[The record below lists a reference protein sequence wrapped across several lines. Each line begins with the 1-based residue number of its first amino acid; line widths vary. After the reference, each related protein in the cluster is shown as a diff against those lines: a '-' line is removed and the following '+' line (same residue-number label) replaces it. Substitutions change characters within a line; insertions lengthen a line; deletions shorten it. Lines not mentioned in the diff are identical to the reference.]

1 MEHRSF
7 EQIYLQYY
15 KPVYAYLMTL
25 CQNEELAAELT
36 QETFYKALDAIDGFK
51 GGCALNVWLCQI
63 AKNTLTDTYRRQKRE
78 LPPLDDTLTD
88 VPSPAPLPG
97 EELEQRE
104 GALSLY
110 QKLHALPEP
119 YREVFWLRVYGELTF
134 AEIAALHHK
143 TESWARVTLPRPDE
157 NEGGHLMKLPCYLV
171 QDLLPLYKDH
181 VCDEQTSA
189 DVAEHLSGCAAC
201 SALLAEMDTPPQETA
216 VQEEQAAEAAE
227 ALSTVKKNLRARQ
240 VKITLAAVGGL
251 LALIC
256 AFFGWRYW
264 MMHSYVDLPAGDIDV
279 EYRYG
284 GSNWISIRHKDTG
297 VYYTSLG
304 FVTKYYE
311 GIPIAF
317 ISVTQTR
324 WDVLMQKLSLKK
336 KPVWFY
342 EPNISGFFVSKE
354 TYEALCAEEG
364 RIHIDPDRLIEI
376 LGGNDSLRLHTIRFT
391 RAYTLYSNSVEFSHY
406 STTDEDFEA
415 YNAKVHELWQKAL
428 DYNNSNS

>member
-143 TESWARVTLPRPDE
+143 TESWARVTFYRAR
-157 NEGGHLMKLPCYLV
+157 MKMKEAILCNYPATWFRTFC
-171 QDLLPLYKDH
+171 PFIKI
-181 VCDEQTSA
+181 TSA
-189 DVAEHLSGCAAC
+189 TNRL
-201 SALLAEMDTPPQETA
+201 PPMWQ
-216 VQEEQAAEAAE
+216 
-227 ALSTVKKNLRARQ
+227 ST
-240 VKITLAAVGGL
+240 
-251 LALIC
+251 
-256 AFFGWRYW
+256 
-264 MMHSYVDLPAGDIDV
+264 
-279 EYRYG
+279 
-284 GSNWISIRHKDTG
+284 
-297 VYYTSLG
+297 
-304 FVTKYYE
+304 
-311 GIPIAF
+311 
-317 ISVTQTR
+317 
-324 WDVLMQKLSLKK
+324 
-336 KPVWFY
+336 
-342 EPNISGFFVSKE
+342 
-354 TYEALCAEEG
+354 
-364 RIHIDPDRLIEI
+364 
-376 LGGNDSLRLHTIRFT
+376 
-391 RAYTLYSNSVEFSHY
+391 
-406 STTDEDFEA
+406 
-415 YNAKVHELWQKAL
+415 
-428 DYNNSNS
+428 

>member
-1 MEHRSF
+1 MEYRSF

-134 AEIAALHHK
+134 AEIAAPQDRKLG
-143 TESWARVTLPRPDE
+143 AGDLLPRPNE

-189 DVAEHLSGCAAC
+189 DVAEHLSDCAAC
-201 SALLAEMDTPPQETA
+201 SALLAEMDAPPQETA

-227 ALSTVKKNLRARQ
+227 ALSTVKKNLRAQQ

-264 MMHSYVDLPAGDIDV
+264 MMHSYVDLPV
-279 EYRYG
+279 EDLVVEETHEVLPSDSYG
-284 GSNWISIRHKDTG
+284 SIHTIQKNAVRNAKTG
-297 VYYTSLG
+297 VYYTTVG
-304 FVTKYYE
+304 YQVRYYRDT
-311 GIPIAF
+311 PIVF
-317 ISVTQTR
+317 LSVTQTR
-324 WDVLMQKLSLKK
+324 W
-336 KPVWFY
+336 
-342 EPNISGFFVSKE
+342 
-354 TYEALCAEEG
+354 EALMRTFSKNNEPIWFEVSS
-364 RIHIDPDRLIEI
+364 P
-376 LGGNDSLRLHTIRFT
+376 
-391 RAYTLYSNSVEFSHY
+391 YTLFVTRDTYLTLRAARLMPEQDELIDILADDATLTRYDGGFSW
-406 STTDEDFEA
+406 TDTSKIVSILLEQVRF
-415 YNAKVHELWQKAL
+415 AKVRARKT
-428 DYNNSNS
+428 S